1 MRLIGYIRV
10 SGEGQKSNLSLPVQA
25 DAIRKWCRDNGHALI
40 RIEQDIE
47 SAASSESRVGLQ
59 SALGDIFSSQAD
71 GLVVYKYDRFC
82 RSVLDSEHLKGRFKK
97 ERKSLFSV
105 IDPVDWDTDNG
116 EMLYQFMSVFAEY
129 ERKQIRKRC
138 MAGYERKVMEGGYAA
153 GHPPYGYDAVKGEL
167 IKNESELKTLRVIME
182 LRAAGYLYKTIS
194 DYLNAQGSLT
204 KRGLPWTQ
212 YSVRAT
218 ISRRSTLRLNLP
230 A

>member
-10 SGEGQKSNLSLPVQA
+10 SGEGQKTNLSLPVQA
-25 DAIRKWCRDNGHALI
+25 DAIRKWCRDNGHALL
-40 RIEQDIE
+40 RIEQDVE
-47 SAASSESRVGLQ
+47 SAAAAESRAGLQ
-59 SALGDIFSSQAD
+59 SALGDIFSDNAD

-105 IDPVDWDTDNG
+105 VDPIDWDTDNG

-138 MAGYERKVMEGGYAA
+138 IAGYERKVLDGGYAA

-167 IKNESELKTLRVIME
+167 VKNELELKTLAVIME
-182 LRAAGYLYKTIS
+182 LRAAGWWYTTIAR
-194 DYLNAQGSLT
+194 YLNEKGLRT
-204 KRGLPWTQ
+204 KRGKVWTNE
-212 YSVRAT
+212 SVKALL
-218 ISRRSTLRLNLP
+218 RRRPALRLKLP

>member
-25 DAIRKWCRDNGHALI
+25 DAIRRWCQDSGHALL

-47 SAASSESRVGLQ
+47 SAAVAESRAGLQ
-59 SALGDIFSSQAD
+59 SALGDIFSNNAD

-82 RSVLDSEHLKGRFKK
+82 RSVLDSEHLKGRFKREK
-97 ERKSLFSV
+97 KALFSV
-105 IDPVDWDTDNG
+105 VDPIDWDTDNG

-138 MAGYERKVMEGGYAA
+138 IAGYERKVLDGGYAA

-167 IKNESELKTLRVIME
+167 VKNELELKTLGVIME
-182 LRAAGYLYKTIS
+182 LRAAGHLYKTIAG
-194 DYLNAQGSLT
+194 YLNAQGSLT

-218 ISRRSTLRLNLP
+218 MSRRANLRLKLP